1 MPLRLIDP
9 NHTSPIEVSG
19 TTFHVKQL
27 TAIQKSKVAFLMA
40 DKSLV
45 AADLEEATRV
55 IAPAIVSYDPPIDGL
70 SPLEVMLRMDD
81 PADYWNLLGAMLK
94 MSTLSEDDR
103 KNFGSSSAGGESSK
117 QAGQDMIT
125 TAEGPEDV
133 S

>member
-9 NHTSPIEVSG
+9 NHTTAIEVSG

-45 AADLEEATRV
+45 SADLEEATRV
-55 IAPAIVSYDPPIDGL
+55 IAAAIVSYDPPIDGL
-70 SPLEVMLRMDD
+70 APVDVMLRMDD
-81 PADYWNLLGAMLK
+81 PTDYWNLLGAMLK
-94 MSTLSEDDR
+94 MSTLSEEDR
-103 KNFGSSSAGGESSK
+103 KNSGSSSAGGESSK
-117 QAGQDMIT
+117 QAGQDT
-125 TAEGPEDV
+125 TTTVEGPENA